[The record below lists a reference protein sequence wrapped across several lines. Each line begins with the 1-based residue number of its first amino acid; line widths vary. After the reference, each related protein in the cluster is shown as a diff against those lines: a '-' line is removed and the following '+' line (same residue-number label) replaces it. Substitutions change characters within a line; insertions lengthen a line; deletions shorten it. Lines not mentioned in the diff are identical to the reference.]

1 MRRVH
6 TALKDTHFNLT
17 AERRLF
23 TYKRYFKIYRT
34 PFYIYYLNAAVQME
48 VPK

>member
-6 TALKDTHFNLT
+6 TALKDTDSNLT
-17 AERRLF
+17 AQHRLF
-23 TYKRYFKIYRT
+23 TYELYLKIYRI